1 MQERERR
8 LWYAQAPADLLKDN
22 QSNASASAIPKL
34 FEEALRIR
42 SGRPSTVRL
51 SRGENLLE
59 MARDEFRH
67 LEHAHLARAIKNRPH
82 RIVGVNLR
90 PLFLVLQSVF
100 LDVIPKFFREFGAG

>member
-1 MQERERR
+1 M
-8 LWYAQAPADLLKDN
+8 
-22 QSNASASAIPKL
+22 
-34 FEEALRIR
+34 
-42 SGRPSTVRL
+42 RL

-67 LEHAHLARAIKNRPH
+67 LEHAHLALAIKNRPH